1 MLTFN
6 EYQEKTKETAV
17 YHESIADLLI
27 PALRLYK
34 PTANEQLTN
43 EVILKVEKI
52 LNLSYVGLGL
62 GEVGEIQGKIK
73 KIIRDSGGVITPEV
87 KKAIGKEL
95 GDLLWYVSETCNE
108 LNLDMGEVAGG
119 NLEKLADRKDR
130 GVLYGSGDNR

>member
-1 MLTFN
+1 MEKLTFK
-6 EYQEKTKETAV
+6 EYQETTKTTAV
-17 YHESIADLLI
+17 YHQSIDELLDI
-27 PALRLYK
+27 EVGVVERYK
-34 PTANEQLTN
+34 IKNIRTL
-43 EVILKVEKI
+43 

-73 KIIRDSGGVITPEV
+73 KIIRDSGGVITDEH

-108 LNLDMGEVAGG
+108 LELDMGEVAGG